1 MKIRNLSKSFGD
13 NLIFNNAS
21 FDFEDGKTTYVM
33 GKSGIGK
40 TTLLRIIA
48 GLDKSFAGEIESSK
62 KVAYV
67 FQEARLFPT
76 LTLKENIEIVND
88 TPKIHIDTIL
98 KILELEEA
106 SQMFPDELSG
116 GMKIRASLGRA
127 IYFDADVVLM
137 DEPFASI
144 DEDMKDRISSKV
156 FELLKDKTVIIVSH
170 DTQNANKFADK
181 IITIK

>member
-1 MKIRNLSKSFGD
+1 
-13 NLIFNNAS
+13 
-21 FDFEDGKTTYVM
+21 
-33 GKSGIGK
+33 
-40 TTLLRIIA
+40 
-48 GLDKSFAGEIESSK
+48 
-62 KVAYV
+62 
-67 FQEARLFPT
+67 
-76 LTLKENIEIVND
+76 
-88 TPKIHIDTIL
+88 
-98 KILELEEA
+98 
-106 SQMFPDELSG
+106 MFPDELSG